1 MNRDVKSL
9 DSFTLDNMREAGD
22 IEQDANLVLGIWDEQ
37 AGKLDSLYQK
47 LEKINNKLE
56 EVEFGM
62 TGSDPKKLE
71 KSKEK
76 IEAEI
81 KVSSNTDT
89 RTEKVLKVKV
99 LKNRNGRKD
108 VVVELE
114 SYPSRFLIKDRDALS
129 VIFIDDKINSL
140 S

>member
-47 LEKINNKLE
+47 LETINNKLE
-56 EVEFGM
+56 EVKFGIKD
-62 TGSDPKKLE
+62 GDPNKLSE
-71 KSKEK
+71 SKGK
-76 IEAEI
+76 IETEI
-81 KVSSNTDT
+81 KASSNTDT
-89 RTEKVLKVKV
+89 RTGKVLKVKV
-99 LKNRNGRKD
+99 LKNRNGKKD

-114 SYPSRFLIKDRDALS
+114 SYPSRFLIKEKDAVDNTS
-129 VIFIDDKINSL
+129 IDDKIKSL